1 MLKVLSLRHSRD
13 YCFKRTRKSISV
25 SFSRSLY
32 NFNAIHN
39 TTNSAFNT
47 SNIAH
52 TKDERAA
59 VSAAT
64 SINYM
69 NSNKLYDNK
78 LNVHNFID
86 SKSTGTLENKDII
99 IHNNNNEISTSLG
112 NITGSRVNGV
122 ELETSDDSTP
132 DLKAQL
138 EEYITKITFDSL
150 FTKNDKFKYHS
161 DKSSHH
167 NYSLNL
173 KKFNAEKNT
182 EENAVENVVSTKE
195 SESTVIIDMDK
206 IEDDD
211 LAFIRQNEE
220 ELLLKLKMTRILSI
234 IEKEVYYLDSQEL
247 QTDFLK
253 RIFKKN
259 WMTTNQPVENPII
272 ENQKQFENIINN
284 YSSFKYLNNSH
295 KCLKIVKNLM
305 FSNDPELSY
314 FRNLNCYIYAI
325 ELASSKNDFNT
336 VTRLIEQMQKIDNI
350 KPDPMIYNV
359 ILKQTLKKTDNLQVR
374 LTIIEETL
382 EFMNKINIKL
392 DKVTLYIIF
401 SILPPNQIKE
411 QLNKIFKFLNLS
423 NNSIYHELIMSDLIL
438 KNKSANDL
446 STYLNTV
453 LKDNEEKIEI
463 GSIDKAT
470 IIDINLINFILFKYL
485 SQDEFI
491 NSWKF
496 LHSLSYKQFDILPK
510 SSTITLFL
518 TYAINKNN
526 LILSLYIINSF
537 LLNFKKFNPL
547 AINRILKTFLINNYN
562 KKDNNNNNNINEEND
577 DGNNGDANLMTEPV
591 ENHLPIWWSHLV
603 KVLCNMNNKFQ
614 LSKARKNQTIN
625 ERLIEVYN
633 KYGYD
638 YNVNLFARME
648 QPVFDP
654 YKNDK
659 LSLGERLFKNDLKKF
674 VFEFDDDKNFS
685 KLEEILTYNDSY
697 KSYRKISDYWN
708 KSKNDAKI
716 HRLAN
721 SIKSN
726 EKKLKDL
733 KKITN

>member
-1 MLKVLSLRHSRD
+1 MLKVRSLRH
-13 YCFKRTRKSISV
+13 KTTAAASI
-25 SFSRSLY
+25 
-32 NFNAIHN
+32 
-39 TTNSAFNT
+39 
-47 SNIAH
+47 
-52 TKDERAA
+52 K
-59 VSAAT
+59 
-64 SINYM
+64 YM
-69 NSNKLYDNK
+69 NSNNLYNHRF
-78 LNVHNFID
+78 NVHNFTAK
-86 SKSTGTLENKDII
+86 KSTGTLENKDTII
-99 IHNNNNEISTSLG
+99 PNNNDETPTPLA
-112 NITGSRVNGV
+112 NITSSRVNGV
-122 ELETSDDSTP
+122 DAEDSGDATP
-132 DLKAQL
+132 DLRAQL

-150 FTKNDKFKYHS
+150 FTKDVKFKYHG

-173 KKFNAEKNT
+173 KKFNSEKSP
-182 EENAVENVVSTKE
+182 EEVAVENAVSTKE

-211 LAFIRQNEE
+211 LVFIRQNEE

-234 IEKEVYYLDSQEL
+234 VEKEVYYLDSQEL

-272 ENQKQFENIINN
+272 ENQKQFENVIYN
-284 YSSFKYLNNSH
+284 YSNFKYLNNSH

-336 VTRLIEQMQKIDNI
+336 VTRLIEQMQKIDKI

-411 QLNKIFKFLNLS
+411 QLNKILKFLDLS
-423 NNSIYHELIMSDLIL
+423 DNSIYHELIMSDLIL
-438 KNKSANDL
+438 KNKTATDL
-446 STYLNTV
+446 SAYLNKV
-453 LKDNEEKIEI
+453 LIDNEEKIET
-463 GSIDKAT
+463 GSNNNTTA
-470 IIDINLINFILFKYL
+470 IDINLINFILFKYL

-496 LHSLSYKQFDILPK
+496 LHSLSYRQFNILPK

-537 LLNFKKFNPL
+537 LQNFKKFNPL
-547 AINRILKTFLINNYN
+547 AINRILKTFLINNYS
-562 KKDNNNNNNINEEND
+562 KKNNNNNDDEN
-577 DGNNGDANLMTEPV
+577 DGNNSDANLTKEQV
-591 ENHLPIWWSHLV
+591 ENHLPIWWTHLV
-603 KVLCNMNNKFQ
+603 KVL
-614 LSKARKNQTIN
+614 
-625 ERLIEVYN
+625 Y
-633 KYGYD
+633 
-638 YNVNLFARME
+638 
-648 QPVFDP
+648 
-654 YKNDK
+654 
-659 LSLGERLFKNDLKKF
+659 
-674 VFEFDDDKNFS
+674 
-685 KLEEILTYNDSY
+685 
-697 KSYRKISDYWN
+697 
-708 KSKNDAKI
+708 
-716 HRLAN
+716 
-721 SIKSN
+721 
-726 EKKLKDL
+726 
-733 KKITN
+733 

>member
-1 MLKVLSLRHSRD
+1 MLKVRSLRHSRD
-13 YCFKRTRKSISV
+13 YCFRRTHKSISV

-39 TTNSAFNT
+39 TTNGAFNT
-47 SNIAH
+47 SNIGH
-52 TKDERAA
+52 TNDETAA
-59 VSAAT
+59 AA
-64 SINYM
+64 SMKYM
-69 NSNKLYDNK
+69 SSNNLYNHR
-78 LNVHNFID
+78 LNVHNFTA
-86 SKSTGTLENKDII
+86 KESTGTLENKDTVIR
-99 IHNNNNEISTSLG
+99 NKNDEIPTPLANKTSRR
-112 NITGSRVNGV
+112 INGV
-122 ELETSDDSTP
+122 DAEGSGDATP
-132 DLKAQL
+132 DLRAQL

-150 FTKNDKFKYHS
+150 FTKNVKFKYHG

-173 KKFNAEKNT
+173 KKFNAEKNP
-182 EENAVENVVSTKE
+182 EEIAVENAVSTKE

-234 IEKEVYYLDSQEL
+234 VEKEVYYLDSQEL

-272 ENQKQFENIINN
+272 ENQKQFENVIYN
-284 YSSFKYLNNSH
+284 YSNFKYLNNSH

-336 VTRLIEQMQKIDNI
+336 VTRLIEQMQKIDKI

-411 QLNKIFKFLNLS
+411 QLNKIFKFLDLS

-438 KNKSANDL
+438 KNKTATDL
-446 STYLNTV
+446 STYLNKV
-453 LKDNEEKIEI
+453 LIDNEEKIET
-463 GSIDKAT
+463 GSNNNTTA
-470 IIDINLINFILFKYL
+470 IDINLINFILFKYL

-496 LHSLSYKQFDILPK
+496 LHSLSYRQFSILPK

-537 LLNFKKFNPL
+537 LQNFKKFNPL
-547 AINRILKTFLINNYN
+547 AINRILKTFLINNYS
-562 KKDNNNNNNINEEND
+562 KKNNNNKDDEN
-577 DGNNGDANLMTEPV
+577 DGNNSDANLTKEQV
-591 ENHLPIWWSHLV
+591 ENHLPIWWTHLV
-603 KVLCNMNNKFQ
+603 KVLCNMNNKSQ
-614 LSKARKNQTIN
+614 ISKARKNQTIN
-625 ERLIEVYN
+625 ERLAY
-633 KYGYD
+633 
-638 YNVNLFARME
+638 F
-648 QPVFDP
+648 
-654 YKNDK
+654 
-659 LSLGERLFKNDLKKF
+659 
-674 VFEFDDDKNFS
+674 
-685 KLEEILTYNDSY
+685 
-697 KSYRKISDYWN
+697 
-708 KSKNDAKI
+708 
-716 HRLAN
+716 
-721 SIKSN
+721 
-726 EKKLKDL
+726 
-733 KKITN
+733 